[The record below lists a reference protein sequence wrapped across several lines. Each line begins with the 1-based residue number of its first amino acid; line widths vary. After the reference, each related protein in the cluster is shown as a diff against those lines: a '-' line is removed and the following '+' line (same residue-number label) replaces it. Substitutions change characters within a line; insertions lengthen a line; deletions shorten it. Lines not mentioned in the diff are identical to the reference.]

1 MSSACNFSSW
11 PPSAASVRRFG
22 ATFSFATA
30 SPNCKASSVSRA
42 VLAGGRTDEVTRTA
56 TTAWPPSDGCSRRVS
71 AELRYCAGRPAVSAW
86 TATRSQWSDLLTA
99 TPCATAACDELSVG
113 PSEPARSMSISVA
126 DVASRSVVHSSSGG
140 GGDGEAAPA
149 SAAAAPEG
157 SDSSASAVFAAA
169 SASRAVH
176 ILR

>member
-1 MSSACNFSSW
+1 M
-11 PPSAASVRRFG
+11 
-22 ATFSFATA
+22 
-30 SPNCKASSVSRA
+30 
-42 VLAGGRTDEVTRTA
+42 
-56 TTAWPPSDGCSRRVS
+56 S

-140 GGDGEAAPA
+140 GGEAAPAAAA

-176 ILR
+176 IVR